1 MLPKGFCLS
10 VLWPC
15 LWLVGPRA
23 SREAAVG
30 RVVAG
35 GVAGAVAA
43 RGGALQLLAVVLT
56 AAAERVPGRD

>member
-23 SREAAVG
+23 SREAAVR

-35 GVAGAVAA
+35 GVAGAVAT

-56 AAAERVPGRD
+56 AASERVPAVD